1 MSKDFTRKEVEYL
14 RSVPAVKKVA
24 KNRITYARAFQLYCM
39 ARYLRG
45 DGPTAIFRSVG
56 LDPDVVGRKRIERC
70 IARWK
75 QDEQLMAE
83 AQQMNPDAAPD
94 VRDRIILVQCSQ
106 IKELTQQLS
115 ELQKRLAD
123 PHLRGEC
130 AGCGSP
136 AYRRFRFALI
146 DKRKVRPHATIM
158 QVTYRNF
165 FGNVHGKF
173 GVVVSEIPLTGFM
186 MILVGLRRRWL

>member
-115 ELQKRLAD
+115 ELQKRLA
-123 PHLRGEC
+123 
-130 AGCGSP
+130 

-186 MILVGLRRRWL
+186 MILVGLQRRWL

>member
-14 RSVPAVKKVA
+14 RSVPAVKNGREEPDHLCACIPVVLHGQISA
-24 KNRITYARAFQLYCM
+24 GRRADRDFL
-39 ARYLRG
+39 
-45 DGPTAIFRSVG
+45 RSVG

-123 PHLRGEC
+123 LIYEVNAQD
-130 AGCGSP
+130 AG
-136 AYRRFRFALI
+136 ALPT
-146 DKRKVRPHATIM
+146 DD
-158 QVTYRNF
+158 
-165 FGNVHGKF
+165 
-173 GVVVSEIPLTGFM
+173 SDSL
-186 MILVGLRRRWL
+186 

>member
-70 IARWK
+70 IARLHR
-75 QDEQLMAE
+75 QGRQIRRIRQGFL
-83 AQQMNPDAAPD
+83 
-94 VRDRIILVQCSQ
+94 RDSRGWNI
-106 IKELTQQLS
+106 
-115 ELQKRLAD
+115 RL
-123 PHLRGEC
+123 
-130 AGCGSP
+130 
-136 AYRRFRFALI
+136 
-146 DKRKVRPHATIM
+146 
-158 QVTYRNF
+158 
-165 FGNVHGKF
+165 
-173 GVVVSEIPLTGFM
+173 
-186 MILVGLRRRWL
+186 

>member
-45 DGPTAIFRSVG
+45 AGPTAIFRSVG

-123 PHLRGEC
+123 LIYEVNAQD
-130 AGCGSP
+130 AG
-136 AYRRFRFALI
+136 ALPT
-146 DKRKVRPHATIM
+146 DD
-158 QVTYRNF
+158 
-165 FGNVHGKF
+165 
-173 GVVVSEIPLTGFM
+173 SDSL
-186 MILVGLRRRWL
+186 